1 MSPFA
6 AFRHFS
12 WVLCVSLL
20 PDSVRRFCLVAIYL
34 CFDGLPPREEC
45 PETNYIGQSVAGM
58 LIFYGTGLGWGT
70 SQPAVHGTHRG
81 SGIQHPTIFQQS
93 MTQTVPL

>member
-20 PDSVRRFCLVAIYL
+20 PDSVRRFCLVAIHL
-34 CFDGLPPREEC
+34 CFDGLPS
-45 PETNYIGQSVAGM
+45 GQDGPDQLYRTVGLRNADFLWHRAGM
-58 LIFYGTGLGWGT
+58 G
-70 SQPAVHGTHRG
+70 SQRQSAVHGTHRG
-81 SGIQHPTIFQQS
+81 SGILYPTIFQQS
-93 MTQTVPL
+93 MNQTIPL

>member
-20 PDSVRRFCLVAIYL
+20 QDSVRRFCLVAIHL
-34 CFDGLPPREEC
+34 CFDGLPPREKC
-45 PETNYIGQSVAGM
+45 PETNYIGQSVAGI
-58 LIFYGTGLGWGT
+58 LIFYGTGLRWGT
-70 SQPAVHGTHRG
+70 NANLLYTELIEGAVY
-81 SGIQHPTIFQQS
+81 SIQQFFS
-93 MTQTVPL
+93 NL